1 MPKKNQL
8 FYLRAR
14 RTEKEYLVSAC
25 DENVLGETLSEG
37 EIEIYVNER
46 FFGGELVSIEK
57 CLEELRKASS
67 FTIFGTEIV
76 NEAVKHRLVN
86 ELSVHWIDCTKNGR
100 VGHAMLIR

>member
-14 RTEKEYLVSAC
+14 RTEQEYLVSAC
-25 DENVLGETLSEG
+25 YENVLGVTLSEG

-76 NEAVKHRLVN
+76 NEAIKHRLVN
-86 ELSVHWIDCTKNGR
+86 ELSVHWIDCPKNGR